1 MSQSGTLTQ
10 GTKRNLDGTTS
21 SPAIYYQPIDSST
34 KYLAYTIQRPSE
46 QMASHS

>member
-1 MSQSGTLTQ
+1 MSQSATLIR
-10 GTKRNLDGTTS
+10 GTKRNLDGT
-21 SPAIYYQPIDSST
+21 AIYQSYDSST